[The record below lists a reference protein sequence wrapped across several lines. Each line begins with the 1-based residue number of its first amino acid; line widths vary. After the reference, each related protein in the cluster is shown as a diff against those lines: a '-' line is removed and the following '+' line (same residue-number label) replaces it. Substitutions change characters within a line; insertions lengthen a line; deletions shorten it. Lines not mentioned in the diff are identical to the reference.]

1 MDELK
6 LNPST
11 CFTSYKNCEREAEEP
26 PVPEWIAKIIK
37 SKGYHSVREYVLKEY
52 GKVVD

>member
-1 MDELK
+1 MNEIK
-6 LNPST
+6 LNSSV
-11 CFTSYKNCEREAEEP
+11 CFTNYKDCESETEEP

-52 GKVVD
+52 GKAID